1 MPMPV
6 IWGVAL
12 FLGVI
17 ALIFFAIFIKFIG
30 LWIRAFASG
39 AHVVFRASWACGC
52 AR

>member
-17 ALIFFAIFIKFIG
+17 ALIFFAFLYPLVQATYVLERKLRQG
-30 LWIRAFASG
+30 D
-39 AHVVFRASWACGC
+39 
-52 AR
+52 